1 MQDHRPMSLLISDD
15 DIAAMRGAETLP
27 ALPIPMQVVSNG
39 EFVPAPAT
47 ARQKRVA
54 RRIEEIAAEQAPR
67 QGLSRRGFLR
77 SQAGMAAAFVAL
89 NEVHGEVFGV
99 SRAEAATPDLAQAR
113 AARFAGQFVM
123 DVHTHFL
130 RDPLPPA
137 LRRFLNLRNLAATRG
152 WNPDLAGRQASEIDL
167 KFDNYLKEMFL
178 DSDTAVAVLSGAP
191 SDRPE
196 DWFLTNQM
204 KRDARTRIN
213 MLAGSRRL
221 LTQSVFTPG
230 QRGWMDEVERS
241 IAEDRPD
248 AWKGYTIGDNTHQD
262 QSRYPWRLDDERL
275 MYPFYERISRAG
287 IPVVAIHKGLFPP
300 AAAARNPRLE
310 PYAGVSDVAR
320 AARDWPGIRFL
331 IYHAAYR
338 NSPPDQ
344 ASALFEVTGRM
355 EWLSDLADIPARYGV
370 RNVWADIGAVFG
382 GVVIGSPRL
391 AAGMVGTLVKGLG
404 ADRVLWGTDSV
415 WYGSPQWQ
423 IEALR
428 RLEVPD
434 DLRRRFGLPE
444 LGAGD
449 GPTKTA
455 IFGANAAAV
464 YGVEPRRAALDHD
477 GIAVM
482 QRDYAARGGAE
493 QHRSLHAWGYVTP
506 G

>member
-1 MQDHRPMSLLISDD
+1 MSLLISDHD
-15 DIAAMRGAETLP
+15 VAAMHPAEALP
-27 ALPIPMQVVSNG
+27 ALPIPMQVISNG
-39 EFVPAPAT
+39 EFIPAPAT
-47 ARQKRVA
+47 ARQRRVA
-54 RRIEEIAAEQAPR
+54 RRVQEMAAEHAPR

-77 SQAGMAAAFVAL
+77 TPAGLATAFLAL
-89 NEVHGEVFGV
+89 NEVHGNVFGV
-99 SRAEAATPDLAQAR
+99 SRAEAAMPDLAQAR

-137 LRRFLNLRNLAATRG
+137 LRRFMNLRNLAATRG
-152 WNPDLAGRQASEIDL
+152 WNPDLAGRASTELDL
-167 KFDNYLKEMFL
+167 KFENYVKEMFL
-178 DSDTAVAVLSGAP
+178 DSDTAVVVLSGAP

-213 MLAGSRRL
+213 SLAGTRRM

-230 QRGWMDEVERS
+230 QPGWMDEVERS

-262 QSRYPWRLDDERL
+262 QSAFPWRLDDTRL
-275 MYPFYERISRAG
+275 MRPFYERILRAG
-287 IPVVAIHKGLFPP
+287 LPVVAIHKGLFPP

-310 PYAGVSDVAR
+310 PFAGVADVER
-320 AARDWPGIRFL
+320 AARDWSDVQFL

-344 ASALFEVTGRM
+344 AAALFEATGRM
-355 EWLSDLADIPARYGV
+355 EWLSDLAEMVERTGL
-370 RNVWADIGAVFG
+370 RNVYADVGAVFA
-382 GVVIGSPRL
+382 GVVIGHPRL
-391 AAGMVGTLVKGLG
+391 AAGMIGTLVKGLG
-404 ADRVLWGTDSV
+404 ADRVIWGTDSV

-428 RLEVPD
+428 RLEMPD
-434 DLRRRFGLPE
+434 DLKRRFGLPD
-444 LGAGD
+444 LGPD
-449 GPTKTA
+449 NGPLKTA
-455 IFGANAAAV
+455 ILGGNAARI
-464 YGVEPRRAALDHD
+464 YGVEPRRAALDQD
-477 GIAVM
+477 GISTM
-482 QRDYAARGGAE
+482 KRHYATTGGAE
-493 QHRSLHAWGYVTP
+493 RHRSLHAWGYVTP